1 MPCTPQWSCFAWLF
15 SYSQEYDLC
24 PIPCSL
30 AHLRCPIAN
39 KQYSSNPKFRH
50 FRRQLYHSSLARILQ
65 SLKPGMTKPTVARC
79 PDGHFQLVIY
89 GLGPLIADYPE
100 QVLIACIV
108 QGWCPKWVILLFFI
122 WLFSVDINLDVLC
135 RSIILVIWV
144 WDAVANIRR
153 PWLKH

>member
-65 SLKPGMTKPTVARC
+65 SLKPGMTKPVTGTY
-79 PDGHFQLVIY
+79 DEIF
-89 GLGPLIADYPE
+89 
-100 QVLIACIV
+100 
-108 QGWCPKWVILLFFI
+108 IL
-122 WLFSVDINLDVLC
+122 SPT
-135 RSIILVIWV
+135 RSCMISFG
-144 WDAVANIRR
+144 AAS
-153 PWLKH
+153 

>member
-1 MPCTPQWSCFAWLF
+1 MMSGIAILVRLSKTCFQIPISKMSSTIPLCRSMTQKVIIVSMIFAWLF

-50 FRRQLYHSSLARILQ
+50 FHRQLYHSSLAHILQ
-65 SLKPGMTKPTVARC
+65 SLKPGMTKPTVVCC
-79 PDGHFQLVIY
+79 PDRHFQLVIY

-100 QVLIACIV
+100 QALIACIV
-108 QGWCPKWVILLFFI
+108 QGWCPK
-122 WLFSVDINLDVLC
+122 
-135 RSIILVIWV
+135 
-144 WDAVANIRR
+144 
-153 PWLKH
+153 